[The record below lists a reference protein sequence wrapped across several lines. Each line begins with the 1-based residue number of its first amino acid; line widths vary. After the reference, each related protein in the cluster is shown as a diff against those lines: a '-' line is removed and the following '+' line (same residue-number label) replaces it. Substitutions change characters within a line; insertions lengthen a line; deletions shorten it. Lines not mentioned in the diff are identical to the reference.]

1 MSNPAVQLITPD
13 QPEWKQ
19 LTDFPDELYPAAAR
33 SVHRINDFINT
44 AAVQTGIAVF
54 INEKMVGR
62 VVVYKSTTPGT
73 MYIGNYEAHSEYRIA
88 ASLLHK
94 AQEFA
99 KQHGCNEL
107 IGPVH
112 PISGS
117 RFGLRLGSMN
127 DFFTAEPLHQSYYS
141 VQFEQCGFT
150 PAWKRFA
157 TIDRYMRC
165 DMPDVMAI
173 ENRFRAEGYAFQE
186 MSGIACLSYTRQWYS
201 LLQNRANHVG
211 IADSEK
217 VFYEYMTLQEKL
229 FSGAIGLLISKDDI
243 ACGLMIGF
251 ADQFSRA
258 ERRFIIHTSLF
269 HETEGMKAVI
279 ENAGI
284 RAALINGFD
293 ACITIQELIH
303 GLQQPVYRGQKIREY
318 AVMKKSLVT
327 TEQVQH

>member
-1 MSNPAVQLITPD
+1 M
-13 QPEWKQ
+13 
-19 LTDFPDELYPAAAR
+19 
-33 SVHRINDFINT
+33 
-44 AAVQTGIAVF
+44 
-54 INEKMVGR
+54 
-62 VVVYKSTTPGT
+62 
-73 MYIGNYEAHSEYRIA
+73 
-88 ASLLHK
+88 
-94 AQEFA
+94 
-99 KQHGCNEL
+99 
-107 IGPVH
+107 
-112 PISGS
+112 
-117 RFGLRLGSMN
+117 RLGSMN

-173 ENRFRAEGYAFQE
+173 ENRFKAEGYVFQE

-201 LLQNRANHVG
+201 LLQQRTNRVG

-229 FSGAIGLLISKDDI
+229 FSGAIGLLISNDDI

-269 HETEGMKAVI
+269 DETECMKAVI